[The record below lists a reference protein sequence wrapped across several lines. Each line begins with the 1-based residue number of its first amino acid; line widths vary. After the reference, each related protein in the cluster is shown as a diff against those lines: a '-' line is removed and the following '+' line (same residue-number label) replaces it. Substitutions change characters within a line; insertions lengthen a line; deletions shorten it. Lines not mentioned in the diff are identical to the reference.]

1 MTGTTPNF
9 EIPEQVRTM
18 AEQSVG
24 QAKKAFED
32 LLTATQKAVE
42 KVEGSAATV
51 QAGTTELN
59 KKALSFAEEN
69 VASAFSFA
77 QNVARAKTLQEVFT
91 LQNNFLKAQLST
103 LGEQARALSDAATK
117 AAADAAATIKV

>member
-9 EIPEQVRTM
+9 EIPEQVRSM
-18 AEQSVG
+18 AEQTVT

-51 QAGTTELN
+51 QAGTTEIN
-59 KKALSFAEEN
+59 KKALGFAEEN
-69 VASAFSFA
+69 VASAFAFA
-77 QNVARAKTLQEVFT
+77 QNVARAKTLQEVFS
-91 LQNNFLKAQLST
+91 LQNDFLKAQLAT
-103 LGEQARALSDAATK
+103 LGEQARALSDTATK
-117 AAADAAATIKV
+117 AATDAAASIKA